1 MERRMIQH
9 VMSKLAKKEDLG
21 REEARA
27 AMGEIMSG
35 DATPAQIASFL
46 TALRLKGE
54 TVEEIT
60 GCAEAM
66 REKATRVRTK
76 HSKAIDTCGTG
87 GDSAGTFNVSTAA
100 AFVACGA
107 GAVVA
112 KHGNRAVSSRC
123 GSADVLKELGVKIE
137 DVSVERVEQCLDDVG
152 IAFLFAPSLHR
163 AMKYAAPVRRELGIR
178 TVFNILGPLTN
189 PAGASRQLIG
199 VYDEELTVPIARVL
213 KSLGTESALVVHGA
227 GGFDEISTCGLT
239 TVSEIRD
246 GEVKNY
252 LLDSSSMGFE
262 KAAASDLAGGD
273 VSENARILLDI
284 LEGKKGARRDIAV
297 LNAAAAIYV
306 AGLAPSIME
315 GVRKAEHSI
324 DSGAARA
331 KVAEL
336 VEATNR

>member
-1 MERRMIQH
+1 MIQH
-9 VMSKLAKKEDLG
+9 VISKLVKKEDLG
-21 REEARA
+21 REEACA

-54 TVEEIT
+54 TVQEIT

-66 REKATRVRTK
+66 REKATKVKTK
-76 HSKAIDTCGTG
+76 HSTVVDTCGTG

-107 GAVVA
+107 GAIVA

-123 GSADVLKELGVKIE
+123 GSADVLKELGVRIE
-137 DVSVERVEQCLDDVG
+137 DLPVEKVEQCLDDVG

-199 VYDEELTVPIARVL
+199 VYDEELTIPIAHVL
-213 KSLGTESALVVHGA
+213 RALGTERALVVHGG

-239 TVSEIRD
+239 KASEVCD

-252 LLDSSSMGFE
+252 VLDSSAIGFD
-262 KAAASDLAGGD
+262 KAAVSDLAGGD
-273 VSENARILLDI
+273 VSENARILRDI

-306 AGLAPSIME
+306 AGLAPSILE
-315 GVRKAEHSI
+315 GVKMAEHSI

-331 KVAEL
+331 KLAEL

>member
-1 MERRMIQH
+1 MIQH
-9 VMSKLAKKEDLG
+9 VISKLARKGDLE

-54 TVEEIT
+54 TVGEIT

-76 HSKAIDTCGTG
+76 HARVIDTCGTG

-100 AFVACGA
+100 AFIACGA

-137 DVSVERVEQCLDDVG
+137 DVPVEKVEQCLDEVG

-163 AMKYAAPVRRELGIR
+163 AMKHAAPVRRELGIR

-189 PAGASRQLIG
+189 PAGTTHQLIG
-199 VYDEELTVPIARVL
+199 VYDEELTFPIASVL
-213 KSLGTESALVVHGA
+213 KALGTESALVVHGA
-227 GGFDEISTCGLT
+227 GGFDEISTCGPT
-239 TVSEIRD
+239 TVSEICG

-252 LLDSSSMGFE
+252 VLDSSAMGFE
-262 KAAASDLAGGD
+262 KATASDLAGGD
-273 VSENARILLDI
+273 VSENARMLLGI
-284 LEGKKGARRDIAV
+284 FEGKKGARRDIAV
-297 LNAAAAIYV
+297 LNAAAALYV
-306 AGLAPSIME
+306 SGLAPSIEE
-315 GVRKAEHSI
+315 GIKVAEHSI
-324 DSGAARA
+324 DSGAASSKLA
-331 KVAEL
+331 QL